1 MLLLLLFNTTRTLS
15 DPKHEGRIA
24 SCPPGSRGSRPSS
37 SVKRAVGKTLGMRAS
52 RLATTVKLPLALL
65 SWSGAQERA
74 EPWQA
79 KVAPTRPRT
88 WRSFSR

>member
-1 MLLLLLFNTTRTLS
+1 MSRLPPVSFYGESRESTFVQRE
-15 DPKHEGRIA
+15 EG
-24 SCPPGSRGSRPSS
+24 C
-37 SVKRAVGKTLGMRAS
+37 GKTLGMRAS

>member
-1 MLLLLLFNTTRTLS
+1 MEST
-15 DPKHEGRIA
+15 A
-24 SCPPGSRGSRPSS
+24 SFVSNGSRLDFCMQ
-37 SVKRAVGKTLGMRAS
+37 SVKSGESRESTFVQREEGCGKTLGMRAS
-52 RLATTVKLPLALL
+52 RLATTVKPPLALL

-79 KVAPTRPRT
+79 EVAPTRPRT